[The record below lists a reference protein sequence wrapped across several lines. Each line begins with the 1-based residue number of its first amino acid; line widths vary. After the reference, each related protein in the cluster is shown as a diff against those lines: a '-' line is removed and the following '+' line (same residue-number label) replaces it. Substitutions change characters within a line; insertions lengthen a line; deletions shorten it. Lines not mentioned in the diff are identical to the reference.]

1 MRVRHCGAE
10 GEQEERLAG
19 RVMFTGV
26 HKAKAVKEKI
36 RRICEFG
43 TAEQRESKREEK
55 EYRI

>member
-1 MRVRHCGAE
+1 
-10 GEQEERLAG
+10 
-19 RVMFTGV
+19 MFMGV